1 MKKLSYALAT
11 AFLFLI
17 CCFSIKTMAKEN
29 DKYLFIGN
37 SYTFYNNVPELF
49 ENFVEKGT
57 GKDIDVTGCCYVG
70 RTLKTHA
77 DAIAAVIRC
86 RGNVD
91 ELTESE
97 KLLFTE
103 YRMYNV
109 DKVDTGFAENVFNDY
124 AEVIWDKEKSCVKK
138 YDHIV
143 LQPYYKNG
151 NGDNDAEALAES
163 IISIMNSLGNK
174 DTNFIVRITFSIWVD
189 GLERFVNYQNI
200 IDEMYKNA
208 VNIVKKEQSLK
219 GTKYNMLYYSME
231 GRALSNYLMYS
242 GMDRAVKNEPI
253 MYDVYSNFSLN
264 VGYTNDIFL
273 GDKIHTTI
281 LGGYIQAATLYESI
295 NSMEYRNA
303 GSRWVSSIY
312 RGATN
317 TRIRNFG
324 KDGIRG
330 VNFGLFYNNRAGIA
344 SGKIC
349 EMATFIA
356 EQTQLHSMRLD
367 TKESAF
373 EWMTNPKVDNFNYV
387 DESDCLRIVF
397 MNNNDEFIADMIL
410 RRDSLYD
417 KISVN
422 PNKYGYYLAGWK
434 TDKDKDTIDYPADY
448 TFSKQFIMKNAGKEF
463 TLYPEYKL
471 INTTVVYDNNWPAN
485 HKEKSITYHYGN
497 QIFSNAFNR
506 IGYVQTGWSE
516 NPYSTDVQYKPGQAM
531 QNIWLD
537 ENNNRTII
545 LYAVWKKVET
555 SVTFNYN
562 MGANS
567 YLKTYK
573 YKICNPNN
581 AFPGKLNRTGYEH
594 IGWCISPGGNGNI
607 FMPGDKVTDNFV
619 SNFNGKELVFYAVWD
634 KKNITVNYSRNYAG
648 NKKILSQTYVY
659 GDKNKFLSKFKR
671 AGYEQIGWST
681 KPGSNTVEIKNLAN
695 ISDSFIN
702 RNGGKTITLY
712 AVWKRISVKINY
724 SRNYAGNKKIL
735 SQTYVYG
742 GNNRFLSRFQ
752 RVGYVQIGWSTRP
765 GQNTVQIK
773 NLASISNSFI
783 SKYKGKTITLYAV
796 WKKK

>member
-37 SYTFYNNVPELF
+37 SITYYNAMPEMF
-49 ENFVEKGT
+49 QNFVKQGT
-57 GKDIDVTGCCYVG
+57 GKEIDVSCCCYGG
-70 RTLKTHA
+70 RTLETHA
-77 DAIAAVIRC
+77 EAIAAVIRC

-97 KLLFTE
+97 KMLFAE
-103 YRMYNV
+103 YSGYDIGEGDAV
-109 DKVDTGFAENVFNDY
+109 FAENVFNDY
-124 AEVIWDKEKSCVKK
+124 AEVIWDREKSCVKK

-143 LQPYYKNG
+143 LQPYFKNG
-151 NGDNDAEALAES
+151 KGDNDAEVLAGS
-163 IISIMNSLGNK
+163 IAGIMNCLGNE
-174 DTNFIVRITFSIWVD
+174 DTSFIVRITYSRWED
-189 GLERFVNYQNI
+189 ELQTFVNYQNV

-208 VNIVKKEQSLK
+208 VNIVAKRTDLN
-219 GTKYNMLYYSME
+219 GIKYKLLYYSME
-231 GRALSNYLMYS
+231 GRAFSNYLLYS
-242 GMDRAVKNEPI
+242 GMNKAEIHEPF
-253 MYDVYSNFSLN
+253 MYDVYNNYS
-264 VGYTNDIFL
+264 VKPGYINDIFL
-273 GDKIHTTI
+273 GDNVHPTI
-281 LGGYIQAATLYESI
+281 LGSYIAAAALYESI
-295 NSMEYRNA
+295 NSMEYRNV
-303 GSRWVSSIY
+303 GSRWVSGIY

-324 KDGIRG
+324 KDGICG
-330 VNFGLFYNNRAGIA
+330 VNFGLFYNNCAGIA

-356 EQTQLHSMRLD
+356 EQTQLHNMILD

-373 EWMTNPKVDNFNYV
+373 AWMTNPKVDNFNYV

-448 TFSKQFIMKNAGKEF
+448 TFSKQFIMKNVGKEL

-471 INTTVVYDNNWPAN
+471 INTTVVYDNNYPAN
-485 HKEKSITYHYGN
+485 HKEKNILYHYGN
-497 QIFSNAFNR
+497 QFFSNAINR
-506 IGYVQTGWSE
+506 IGYVQIGWSE
-516 NPYSTDVQYKPGQAM
+516 NPYSTAVQYKPGQAM

-537 ENNNRTII
+537 ENNNRTIK

-555 SVTFNYN
+555 SVTFNDN
-562 MGANS
+562 MGVNS
-567 YLKTYK
+567 YSKTYT
-573 YKICNPNN
+573 YKICNPKN

-619 SNFNGKELVFYAVWD
+619 SNFNGKEVVFYAVWD

-659 GDKNKFLSKFKR
+659 GDKNKFLSTFKR

-681 KPGSNTVEIKNLAN
+681 KPGRNTVEIKNLAN

-724 SRNYAGNKKIL
+724 SRNYGGNKKLL